1 MTYDQMMNLT
11 IEQLKEGKI
20 TDGACTKIL
29 LNIKK
34 LKERPAMLQRLLDDI
49 NHDQVDLKNVLQQ
62 LHELM
67 LTPIRAKQVDA
78 EQDHE
83 EDIPALIMQVL
94 EKGKM
99 RRNLIN
105 ELMNNKLTRR
115 CSFPDRRLV

>member
-34 LKERPAMLQRLLDDI
+34 LKERPAMLQKLIIDI
-49 NHDQVDLKNVLQQ
+49 DHDQIDMKNVLQQ

-67 LTPIRAKQVDA
+67 LTPIRAKQNETGKDN
-78 EQDHE
+78 E
-83 EDIPALIMQVL
+83 EDLPSLIMQVL
-94 EKGKM
+94 EKGECQ
-99 RRNLIN
+99 
-105 ELMNNKLTRR
+105 ELTEVLNS
-115 CSFPDRRLV
+115 CSLSNIFLLC